1 MLSRQWDREYP
12 LRMASPPRIFAF
24 VACVCFLSLA
34 SAGDFY
40 VSTTGDNGNAGTEI
54 SPWRTIQKAAETV
67 GPGDV
72 VHIRGGVYEEKVE
85 INVSGT
91 SGNLIVFQSY
101 AGEEAIIDGT
111 SLGFDPN
118 NSNALISIYSQS
130 FLRIEG
136 ITLRNYGTAQRYM
149 VPVGIL
155 VDGESHHIEIVGNR
169 IHDIETR
176 YNGYDGGDA
185 HGIGVF
191 GNMANSI
198 HDILISENELF
209 DLKLGSSEALV
220 LNGNVE
226 DFEVSYN
233 VVRDCN
239 NIGIDFIGFEETGP
253 TPSVDQA
260 RNGVCRGNLVFNID
274 SSFNPAYGG
283 SFTSGGGDTS
293 AGGIYVD
300 GGANILVE
308 QNVVHDCNIG
318 IELASE
324 HSGRS
329 TSGITVRNNLVYHNH
344 IGGLFMGGY
353 DRQRGM
359 TRNCEVLNNTF
370 FENDSK
376 QDGNGE
382 IYLQFDVGDC
392 TVKNNILFTNG
403 QGLLIG
409 NPYTENTNNTVDY
422 NLFFAPNDAEEWQWK
437 NVYYTDLTAYRNASG
452 NDANSLLDDPL
463 FVDPAQSDWRLS
475 SSSPAR
481 DEGDNAPDFGSTD
494 LDGLTRVENSVV
506 DLGAFEYRA
515 DSPSAQRAVSGNGM
529 MIVDGDD
536 TPSSGDD
543 TDLGDVPWKE
553 GSNESIFEVTNNGST
568 VFRPSSFGMDGAGGG
583 AFHFTGLFAMIPPG
597 ETRLLRVSF
606 DPDSPGVFDAV
617 VRIEGHASSGSVF
630 SFSIRG
636 TGVRPDYLL
645 DQKVGLRPTTLIGN
659 DKYDGGQQ
667 VRFRLR
673 RKSGNVWLVCENDG
687 ALADTVRLRG
697 TKKNRFILAKYLRE
711 GGAGSA
717 NVTGAMVSGREVVPI
732 GSTESQR
739 YRLKLRKSKRLD
751 GRKKKRRFTVSAS
764 SVNDGSAR
772 DSASAL
778 VIAR

>member
-1 MLSRQWDREYP
+1 MPFL
-12 LRMASPPRIFAF
+12 PRFFAT
-24 VACVCFLSLA
+24 AGFLIAVHSALA
-34 SAGDFY
+34 TDFY
-40 VSTTGDNGNAGTEI
+40 VSPSGDNGNPGTEM
-54 SPWRTIQKAAETV
+54 SPWQTIQKAADTV

-101 AGEEAIIDGT
+101 AGEEAIIDG
-111 SLGFDPN
+111 SNLGFDPS
-118 NSNALISIYSQS
+118 NSNALISMYSRS
-130 FLRIEG
+130 YLRIEG

-155 VDGESHHIEIVGNR
+155 VEGESHDIKLVGNR
-169 IHDIETR
+169 IHGIETR

-185 HGIGVF
+185 HGIAVYGDLT
-191 GNMANSI
+191 NSI
-198 HDILISENELF
+198 HGIVISENELF

-226 DFEVSYN
+226 NFEVSYN

-260 RNGVCRGNLVFNID
+260 RNGVCKGNLVFNID
-274 SSFNPAYGG
+274 SAFNPAYGG
-283 SFTSGGGDTS
+283 SFTKGGGDTS

-300 GGANILVE
+300 GGANIIVE

-344 IGGLFMGGY
+344 IGGLFLGGY

-359 TRNCEVLNNTF
+359 TRNCEILNNTF
-370 FENDSK
+370 FENDTK

-422 NLFFAPNDAEEWQWK
+422 NLFFSPNDAEEWQWK
-437 NVYYTDLTAYRNASG
+437 NTYYTDLTDYRNASG
-452 NDANSLLDDPL
+452 NDANSLLADPV
-463 FVDPAQSDWRLS
+463 FVDQAQSDWRLS
-475 SSSPAR
+475 SGSPAR
-481 DEGDNAPDFGSTD
+481 DVGDNAPDFGSAD

-506 DLGAFEYRA
+506 DMGAFEYRA
-515 DSPSAQRAVSGNGM
+515 SSPSAQRAVSGNGM
-529 MIVDGDD
+529 SIVDGDD
-536 TPSSGDD
+536 TPFSGDG
-543 TDLGDVPWKE
+543 TDLGDVVWNA
-553 GSNESIFEVTNNGST
+553 GSVESVFEVTNNGST
-568 VFRPSSFGMDGAGGG
+568 VFRPTSFSIGGAGGE
-583 AFHFTGLFAMIPPG
+583 AFHFTGLFSMIPAG
-597 ETRLLRVSF
+597 ESRLVRVSF
-606 DPDSPGVFDAV
+606 DPDAPGIFDGT
-617 VRIEGHASSGSVF
+617 VRIGGHANADSEYTFSVQ
-630 SFSIRG
+630 G
-636 TGVRPDYLL
+636 TGIRPDYLP
-645 DQKVGLRPTTLIGN
+645 DVQVGLRPTSYLGGN
-659 DKYDGGQQ
+659 RYGGGQQ
-667 VRFRLR
+667 ARLKLR
-673 RKSGNVWLVCENDG
+673 RRTGNVWFLCENDG

-697 TKKNRFILAKYLRE
+697 TKKDRFFLAKYLRE
-711 GGAGSA
+711 GGVGSA
-717 NVTGAMVSGREVVPI
+717 NVTGAMVTGTESVPI
-732 GSTESQR
+732 ASTASQR
-739 YRLKLRKSKRLD
+739 YRLKVKKSNRLD
-751 GRKKKRRFTVSAS
+751 GRKKKRLFSVTAA
-764 SVNDGSAR
+764 SVNDGAAK
-772 DSASAL
+772 DGAGVL
-778 VIAR
+778 VIGK